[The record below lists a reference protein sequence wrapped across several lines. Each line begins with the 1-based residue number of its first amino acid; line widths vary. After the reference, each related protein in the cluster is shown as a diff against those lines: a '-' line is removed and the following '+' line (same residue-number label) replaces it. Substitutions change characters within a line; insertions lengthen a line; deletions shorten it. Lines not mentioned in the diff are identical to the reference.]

1 MSVAKCKTTRT
12 HSVYGMHAAQCADGE
27 IRSSEFGEMRLATG
41 HRVLLMAEW
50 RCALQSHLEG
60 NV

>member
-1 MSVAKCKTTRT
+1 
-12 HSVYGMHAAQCADGE
+12 MHAAQCADGE

-50 RCALQSHLEG
+50 PKVCTSNLTWRVLCEPEG
-60 NV
+60 G